1 MATIALIWELGSDYG
16 HIGRFL
22 PIAQALRAQGHRPVM
37 ILRDI
42 SRADEMLSPY
52 GLEYLQAPLWLPPV
66 IGLPAALNF
75 TESLFL
81 FGFLNPPGL
90 LSIARAWRQ
99 LFALLNPDLL
109 IFDHAPTAL
118 LAARGLGLPRLIT
131 GNSFAV
137 PPQTRP
143 LPIYRWW
150 EAAPAATRLQDTES
164 RLLENANTVLG
175 QLDAP
180 LMRQVSD
187 LYAAEATLITGV
199 PELDVYGPRPEE
211 NYVGA
216 INSISHGQ
224 VPSWPGK
231 RKTRIFAYLKAHY
244 AMFDQVVTALSRAD
258 ASVLIF
264 AQGIARQ
271 QVLRFQNTNLAFS
284 ETPVLMRQA
293 RAECDA
299 AVCHAGGTVD
309 VMLNAGKPL
318 LLLPMQMEQSM
329 TCKRVEKAGC
339 GLIYTQ
345 DQPPA
350 MLEKLLTKLLATP
363 EFRQR
368 AIAFSARHQQFTQ
381 EAAMQRLLDCCA
393 MLLSPTETPA
403 HQKAQMEP
411 APSQETQ

>member
-42 SRADEMLSPY
+42 SRADELLTPY

-66 IGLPAALNF
+66 SGLPAALNF

-81 FGFLNPPGL
+81 FGFLSPPGL

-99 LFALLNPDLL
+99 LFALLKPELL

-118 LAARGLGLPRLIT
+118 MAARGLGLPRLIT

-137 PPQTRP
+137 PPQTQP

-150 EAAPAATRLQDTES
+150 EAASATTRLQETES
-164 RLLENANTVLG
+164 RLLENANKVLR

-180 LMRQVSD
+180 LMRQVAD
-187 LYAAEATLITGV
+187 LYAAEATLITGL
-199 PELDVYGPRPEE
+199 PELDVYGARCEE

-216 INSISHGQ
+216 INNISHGQ
-224 VPSWPGK
+224 EPKWPGK

-244 AMFDQVVTALSRAD
+244 PKFDQVVTALSRAD

-271 QVLRFQNTNLAFS
+271 QVQRYQSANLAFS
-284 ETPVLMRQA
+284 EMPVLMSQA
-293 RAECDA
+293 RTECDA

-318 LLLPMQMEQSM
+318 LLLPMQMEQNM
-329 TCKRVEKAGC
+329 TSKRVEKAGC
-339 GLIYTQ
+339 GLTYTL

-350 MLEKLLTKLLATP
+350 MVEKLLTQLLANSD
-363 EFRQR
+363 FSAR
-368 AIAFSARHQQFTQ
+368 AIAYAASHQEFTQ
-381 EAAMQRLLDCCA
+381 ESALQRLLDCCTK
-393 MLLSPTETPA
+393 LLRSG
-403 HQKAQMEP
+403 
-411 APSQETQ
+411 